1 MEFRQFNNGGG
12 HYNGGGRH
20 DGGALRPRW
29 MMTGTLTSSDQWSNL
44 KNKLIFVLESC
55 I

>member
-12 HYNGGGRH
+12 VTTGGITT
-20 DGGALRPRW
+20 GGVTAQMEDDRY
-29 MMTGTLTSSDQWSNL
+29 TDQWSNL

>member
-1 MEFRQFNNGGG
+1 MEFRQFNNSGG
-12 HYNGGGRH
+12 HYDEGASQW
-20 DGGALRPRW
+20 GALRPRW
-29 MMTGTLTSSDQWSNL
+29 TMTATLTSSDQWSNL